1 MKTYIQIT
9 SGRGPVECS
18 RVVVLVMRELIKDA
32 ERRGVSID
40 IVECEEA
47 PQDDCMFS
55 ATLSVNSVD
64 ALKLRNEWNGSVL
77 WIATKNP
84 FRPYHKRKNWFV
96 GVKFFKL
103 IDFNVIIDDNEIE
116 YQTMRAG
123 GNGGQNVNKVES
135 AVRAIYK
142 PTGLSV
148 VCTEERSQMQNRIRA
163 KERLILRLAQMSDL
177 QQAEQD
183 RQVWM
188 NHNMLERGNP
198 IRTFKGN
205 L

>member
-18 RVVVLVMRELIKDA
+18 RVVVLVMKELIKDA
-32 ERRGVSID
+32 ERVGISID
-40 IVECEEA
+40 VVEFEKA
-47 PQDDCMFS
+47 IQDDCMFS
-55 ATLSVNSVD
+55 ATLSVDSAD
-64 ALKLRNEWNGSVL
+64 SPKLRDKWNGPVL
-77 WIATKNP
+77 WVATKNP
-84 FRPYHKRKNWFV
+84 FRPHHKRKNWFV
-96 GVKFFKL
+96 GVKFFEL
-103 IDFNVIIDDNEIE
+103 NDFNMNIDDNEIE

-123 GNGGQNVNKVES
+123 GNGGQNVNRVES

-148 VCTEERSQMQNRIRA
+148 VCTDERSQTQNKRVA
-163 KERLILRLAQMSDL
+163 KERLLLKLAKESNL
-177 QQAEQD
+177 QKAEQD

-198 IRTFKGN
+198 IRTFRGE

>member
-55 ATLSVNSVD
+55 ATLSVNSADV
-64 ALKLRNEWNGSVL
+64 LKLRNEWNGSVL

-177 QQAEQD
+177 QHAEQD

>member
-64 ALKLRNEWNGSVL
+64 AQKLRNEWNGSVL

-103 IDFNVIIDDNEIE
+103 INFNVIIDDNEIE

>member
-32 ERRGVSID
+32 ERSGISID

-55 ATLSVNSVD
+55 ATLSVNSAD

-103 IDFNVIIDDNEIE
+103 IDFNVIIDDNKIE